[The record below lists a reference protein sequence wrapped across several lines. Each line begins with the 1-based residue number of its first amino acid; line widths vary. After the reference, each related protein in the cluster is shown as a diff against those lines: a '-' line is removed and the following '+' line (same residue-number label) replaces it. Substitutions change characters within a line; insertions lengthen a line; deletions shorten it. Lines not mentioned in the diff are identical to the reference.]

1 MTEDKFV
8 RRSLRT
14 LSAELESLGHDTCP
28 TTVAEWLRDL
38 GYNLR
43 VNVKR
48 LTGPTHPDRD
58 RQFRYLE
65 GIIAELMGEEWE
77 DPFEAFLTYYEE
89 RHPDYVRPFPG
100 VHALLQWLSGQ
111 GARLG
116 VVTGKGART
125 AEVTLRL
132 LDLAGYFDVVVAGSP
147 DGSRKPEA
155 LRQVVERWTLA
166 PATVAY
172 VGDSAND
179 MAAARSVGAV
189 GLGAAWAGEATAEA
203 LSDAGATAVFATPE
217 DLHEWLQKTL

>member
-1 MTEDKFV
+1 LTSPIAAVVFDV
-8 RRSLRT
+8 DGT
-14 LSAELESLGHDTCP
+14 LADTLPLIYDALNRVLEATGRP
-28 TTVAEWLRDL
+28 TMADADIRAMF
-38 GYNLR
+38 
-43 VNVKR
+43 
-48 LTGPTHPDRD
+48 GPSE
-58 RQFRYLE
+58 E

>member
-1 MTEDKFV
+1 MTSPIAAVVFDV
-8 RRSLRT
+8 DGT
-14 LSAELESLGHDTCP
+14 LADTLPLIYDALNRVLEATGRP
-28 TTVAEWLRDL
+28 TMADADIRAMF
-38 GYNLR
+38 
-43 VNVKR
+43 
-48 LTGPTHPDRD
+48 GPSE
-58 RQFRYLE
+58 E

-100 VHALLQWLSGQ
+100 VHALLQWLGEQ